1 MTYNLCRPY
10 TVRNPHHQA
19 YGPNCEKKKNVNLK
33 HILELSLHVLMRA
46 SWTLRRVFTASH
58 IGKLSMGGLVLKQ
71 KGNSPQRENAFHYF
85 TLMSSIYIQLYAW
98 YRSFFLVV
106 PSARN
111 AFFFSLRSS
120 SWLLPFTSGHNSNVT
135 ISRKPFLVTWAKAS
149 SSFLQPITFFVTL
162 IMIFLFHLFLG

>member
-1 MTYNLCRPY
+1 MSPLYSAESSSPGLRP
-10 TVRNPHHQA
+10 QLW
-19 YGPNCEKKKNVNLK
+19 KKKK
-33 HILELSLHVLMRA
+33 KCKSETHLELSLHVLMRA

-71 KGNSPQRENAFHYF
+71 KGNSPQRENAFHCF

-135 ISRKPFLVTWAKAS
+135 ISRKPFLVTWAKAT

-162 IMIFLFHLFLG
+162 IMVFLFHLFLG

>member
-71 KGNSPQRENAFHYF
+71 KGNSPQRENAFHCF
-85 TLMSSIYIQLYAW
+85 TLMSSIYIQLYA
-98 YRSFFLVV
+98 
-106 PSARN
+106 
-111 AFFFSLRSS
+111 
-120 SWLLPFTSGHNSNVT
+120 
-135 ISRKPFLVTWAKAS
+135 
-149 SSFLQPITFFVTL
+149 
-162 IMIFLFHLFLG
+162 